1 MAPILA
7 PILGVCFFRG
17 HIFLKNRTYC
27 PFLATIQRLSKTRV
41 FLLGEKRRKLLCM
54 GRTFTVA
61 RPYHLIIALNMWV
74 VSWESN
80 PARVKASGRGAKF
93 YPRGGYVV

>member
-1 MAPILA
+1 
-7 PILGVCFFRG
+7 
-17 HIFLKNRTYC
+17 
-27 PFLATIQRLSKTRV
+27 
-41 FLLGEKRRKLLCM
+41 M

-93 YPRGGYVV
+93 YPRGYCIRITVTPSNGLVGTRDFFSGTTLGSILTSVVKLCFFPALLHLPMIV

>member
-1 MAPILA
+1 
-7 PILGVCFFRG
+7 
-17 HIFLKNRTYC
+17 
-27 PFLATIQRLSKTRV
+27 
-41 FLLGEKRRKLLCM
+41 M

-61 RPYHLIIALNMWV
+61 RPYLLYLGPFQLS

-93 YPRGGYVV
+93 YPRGCYFSVNTKII